1 MSEESPKMPVPEL
14 AADAHPVT
22 RVFVETL
29 WSAMPTA
36 EAMNITDLR
45 TTLRTVDHRAK
56 AVHGTSG
63 DNAVS
68 AECIAG
74 EITGLFGF
82 AVKQWGDSL
91 TDLAKLCGEFHLKIR
106 GMLFTTP
113 ASATQ
118 QQR

>member
-1 MSEESPKMPVPEL
+1 MSEESRQTPEL
-14 AADAHPVT
+14 PADAHPVT
-22 RVFVETL
+22 REFAKTL

-36 EAMNITDLR
+36 EPMNIRDLQ

-63 DNAVS
+63 SNAVS
-68 AECIAG
+68 AELIAG

-113 ASATQ
+113 FPTTQ